1 MTEEVKAE
9 KLICGNNVNYDV
21 TLSQIIGRGSNSIV
35 YHASLI
41 DDSTRYVAKV
51 LTSTDK
57 KYEDKFLENITRLM
71 LLSGEGIH
79 FILRPEKNGYID
91 INGERKKGC
100 SMKRMDKDCALYI
113 DQINKRKTE
122 AEDELPFGNEEAFKD
137 PETTATA
144 FTIILNVLNALDYL
158 HKNKIHKIDFHPY
171 NILMSGR
178 FDDNGF
184 LLEPETLEV
193 RLSDI
198 WPEKED
204 RVMSGKTIASNVD
217 ILDELKAYPE
227 RNPVRK
233 QTMSS
238 YFRKADELYRDL
250 NGDTKIMPNKP
261 EVIKAYAEAT
271 DVFSIGRI
279 AIELLTGVLPA
290 TQQTKLASIDNLVAF
305 NQNIQK
311 DVASVIY
318 SMLKPVRNS
327 TGGETLSGTL
337 FKQLEEA
344 INTSKYYKVKK
355 NKQGYYY
362 VEMSYHRAVA
372 TLSDKDTTERIV
384 TPKDQKEGYNPIE
397 ELVQKINGFRTTSPS
412 DQHKVRI
419 NTAFQKYNTNLSLRI
434 DDEITKET
442 EAKNNLDSKYANRT
456 AALNLQLKTQIK
468 EAERKRKEF
477 EDLEKIKKAE
487 LERLYAAKQKIDD
500 DIKRL
505 NDDKSSEK
513 SGIEIKINYLGKVKQ
528 IAEKQK

>member
-1 MTEEVKAE
+1 
-9 KLICGNNVNYDV
+9 
-21 TLSQIIGRGSNSIV
+21 
-35 YHASLI
+35 
-41 DDSTRYVAKV
+41 
-51 LTSTDK
+51 
-57 KYEDKFLENITRLM
+57 
-71 LLSGEGIH
+71 
-79 FILRPEKNGYID
+79 
-91 INGERKKGC
+91 
-100 SMKRMDKDCALYI
+100 
-113 DQINKRKTE
+113 
-122 AEDELPFGNEEAFKD
+122 
-137 PETTATA
+137 
-144 FTIILNVLNALDYL
+144 
-158 HKNKIHKIDFHPY
+158 
-171 NILMSGR
+171 
-178 FDDNGF
+178 
-184 LLEPETLEV
+184 
-193 RLSDI
+193 
-198 WPEKED
+198 
-204 RVMSGKTIASNVD
+204 
-217 ILDELKAYPE
+217 
-227 RNPVRK
+227 
-233 QTMSS
+233 
-238 YFRKADELYRDL
+238 
-250 NGDTKIMPNKP
+250 MPNKP